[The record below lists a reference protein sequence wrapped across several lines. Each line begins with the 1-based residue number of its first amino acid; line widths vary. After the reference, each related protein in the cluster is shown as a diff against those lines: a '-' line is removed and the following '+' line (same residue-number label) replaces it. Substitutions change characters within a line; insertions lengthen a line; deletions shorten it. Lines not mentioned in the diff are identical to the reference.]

1 MLRDFDREGEADF
14 HYCWDEERAQN
25 IVDWF
30 ALLRHSKGVLAGQ
43 PIVLT
48 DWQKFFLCQIYGWRR
63 LEDGRRRF
71 KKSFVECGRKNAKS
85 QTGRTVWT
93 AAQTIR
99 TEPGR
104 SGPRSGQFG

>member
-14 HYCWDEERAQN
+14 PYCWDEERAQN

-48 DWQKFFLCQIYGWRR
+48 DWQKFFLCQIYGCPGGAVYHNVRMDLFENFFYR
-63 LEDGRRRF
+63 C
-71 KKSFVECGRKNAKS
+71 FVRNVHGNIRHSYNGGAV
-85 QTGRTVWT
+85 GNT
-93 AAQTIR
+93 AVGI
-99 TEPGR
+99 
-104 SGPRSGQFG
+104 FDI